1 MHTSFKGVKIKEGFN
16 VAFNIF
22 FKVAE
27 TTFKR
32 YVLHYNL
39 FESPLETIDLF
50 GNLVFD

>member
-1 MHTSFKGVKIKEGFN
+1 MHTSLKGVKIKEGFN
-16 VAFNIF
+16 VAFTIF
-22 FKVAE
+22 CKVAE

-39 FESPLETIDLF
+39 FESPFEAIDLI